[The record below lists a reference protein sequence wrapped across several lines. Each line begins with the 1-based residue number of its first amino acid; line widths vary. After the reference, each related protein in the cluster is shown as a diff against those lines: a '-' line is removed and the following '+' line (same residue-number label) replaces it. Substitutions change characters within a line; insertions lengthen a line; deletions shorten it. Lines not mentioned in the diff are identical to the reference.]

1 VEVEIESAVGVAIAD
16 VKAAILAAMP
26 TLVGGDVVYN
36 RLSGAVFQV
45 EGVDDFASFTVGTAP
60 SPVGTS
66 NVTITDAQI
75 ATLDASNID
84 VSGDAT

>member
-1 VEVEIESAVGVAIAD
+1 VEIESAVGVAISD

-36 RLSGAVFQV
+36 RMSGAVFQV
-45 EGVDDFASFTVGTAP
+45 EGVDDFVSFTVGTAP

-66 NVTITDAQI
+66 NISITDAQI
-75 ATLDASNID
+75 ATLDATNIE
-84 VSGDAT
+84 VSGDAS